1 MIKIKRAYETFDSSD
16 GYCVLVDRLWPRGI
30 KKESLRLDEW
40 IKEITP
46 STELRKWFNHEPQ
59 RFEEFAHHYGDE
71 LEHNKKAMDIL
82 ETLST
87 KSQTETITFIFAAKS
102 YTVNHVRVLVDFM
115 KRHFQAKVDDSP

>member
-1 MIKIKRAYETFDSSD
+1 MIKIKRAYESFDASD

-30 KKESLRLDEW
+30 KKESLRLDAW

-59 RFEEFAHHYGDE
+59 RFEEFSHHYSDE

-82 ETLST
+82 ETLSN

-115 KRHFQAKVDDSP
+115 KRHFQAQVDDSP